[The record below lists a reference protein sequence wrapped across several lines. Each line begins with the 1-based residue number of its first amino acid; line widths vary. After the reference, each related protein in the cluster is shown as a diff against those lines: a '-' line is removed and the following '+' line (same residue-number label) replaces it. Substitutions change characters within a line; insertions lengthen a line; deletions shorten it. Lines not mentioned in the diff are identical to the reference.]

1 MTWHC
6 SPATGFTVIG
16 NVNKH
21 VSMKQK
27 TAFTL
32 VELLVVISI
41 TSLLM
46 GILMPILGRARQQ
59 GQSIMCLSN
68 LRQMIITA
76 MMYANNN
83 DNYFP
88 MAYITEK
95 DGSLRK
101 SIAWDFTNVSNSG
114 QKYIEPGLL
123 WQGEMIEKIQ
133 QCPSFKGKANWMDD
147 PYTGYNYNTS
157 YIGGSCA
164 IKDEVVL
171 SSTVIMSARAVDVRK
186 PESCAIFGDGQW
198 EKGANKFMRS
208 PLPGKLDTF
217 FSGRYAGTQGYRHLG
232 RTNVA
237 YCDGSVK
244 SVRECHKGTDP
255 ADVADGTGFLSK
267 DNSAYDLE

>member
-1 MTWHC
+1 MR
-6 SPATGFTVIG
+6 
-16 NVNKH
+16 
-21 VSMKQK
+21 QK

-41 TSLLM
+41 ISLLM
-46 GILMPILGRARQQ
+46 GILMPVLTKTRQQ
-59 GQSIMCLSN
+59 GQSAMCLSN
-68 LRQMIITA
+68 LRQMVITA

-83 DNYFP
+83 DDYFP

-198 EKGANKFMRS
+198 ENGANKFMRS
-208 PLPGKLDTF
+208 PFPGPHDEG
-217 FSGRYAGTQGYRHLG
+217 FSGNWAGTQGYRHLHK
-232 RTNVA
+232 TNVA
-237 YCDGSVK
+237 FCDGHSRSWDKCYKNTVP
-244 SVRECHKGTDP
+244 TDVDKI
-255 ADVADGTGFLSK
+255 AEGTGFLSP
-267 DNSAYDLE
+267 DNSLYDLK